1 MSIEKVCFVICPIGD
16 KGTDTRKRSNLAYE
30 YIIKPV
36 VEKFKYKL
44 TRADFIK
51 ESGVITSQ
59 IIDQIVDSPLVIADL
74 SDYNPNVFYE
84 LAIRHTVKK
93 PYIQMIKSGQEIPF
107 DITGM
112 RTISFDIDLESA
124 HNAKKELFNQIK
136 SIEDNNFKPDNP
148 ITSAINQKTIFNI
161 LTEKGDI
168 EPGNISKIFLE
179 SVSELR
185 SMIIDVKSELY
196 HLKTSPV
203 FAKSQRIFTIEEIND
218 LDDRICEIQE
228 EISYRA
234 KALNQKSFDLNG
246 NEIIDQDRLNK
257 ILEEIKDLEIKMEY
271 LTKKRNEFYHYSS
284 NRQQKSY

>member
-1 MSIEKVCFVICPIGD
+1 MSTEKVCFVISPIGD
-16 KGTDTRKRSNLAYE
+16 KDTDTRERSNLAYE

-36 VEKFKYKL
+36 VEKFKYNI
-44 TRADFIK
+44 TRADFIN
-51 ESGVITSQ
+51 ESGMITSQ

-74 SDYNPNVFYE
+74 SDYNPNVYYE

-93 PYIQMIKSGQEIPF
+93 PYIQMIKSGQKIPF

-148 ITSAINQKTIFNI
+148 ITSAINQKTIFNM

-168 EPGNISKIFLE
+168 EPGNISKVVIE

-185 SMIIDVKSELY
+185 SMIIDVKSEIY

-203 FAKSQRIFTIEEIND
+203 FAKSQRIFSHEEIND
-218 LDDRICEIQE
+218 LEDRISEIQD

-234 KALNQKSFDLNG
+234 KALNQKSFDEHG
-246 NEIIDQDRLNK
+246 NEIIDQGRLNK
-257 ILEEIKDLEIKMEY
+257 ILEEIKELEIRMEY
-271 LTKKRNEFYHYSS
+271 LIKRRNEYHHDSLY
-284 NRQQKSY
+284 RQQKLY

>member
-44 TRADFIK
+44 IRADFIK

-59 IIDQIVDSPLVIADL
+59 IIDQIVDSSLVIADL

-148 ITSAINQKTIFNI
+148 ITSAINQKIISNF

-203 FAKSQRIFTIEEIND
+203 FAKSQRIFTNEEIND
-218 LDDRICEIQE
+218 FDDRICEIQE

-271 LTKKRNEFYHYSS
+271 LTKKRNEFYHYSL
-284 NRQQKSY
+284 NR